1 MDALLE
7 AFESLTGGSVDYM
20 AIIEA
25 ILSII
30 KSLVAKFSAA

>member
-7 AFESLTGGSVDYM
+7 ALESLTGGQLDYM
-20 AIIEA
+20 EIINT

-30 KSLVAKFSAA
+30 ESLVAKFTGA